1 MPHELSTGSPPAE
14 QEPHRKAAERRRVLR
29 HAAIVVAACT
39 LLSLPIVYLLVHRP
53 PLVQAHVSNPVQVA
67 PPQTAASLEELVRT
81 SPNDENRI
89 NLSLAYIRENQP
101 GRAIPV
107 LDAVVAGNSNSA
119 PAWNN
124 LCVAN
129 TMQMALNDAIEE
141 CNRALRIAPDFQLA
155 RNNLKWAEDEKRKVI
170 VAITAREQTPPG
182 SRDAASY
189 LAEGLDNLHIGSYDQ
204 SIKAWQRT
212 LSLDPRNAAATN
224 NIGIAY
230 MLKKQPA
237 VAIPW
242 FEKAISLDPTMQLA
256 KNNLAWAKDEEAKA
270 GKAALSR

>member
-1 MPHELSTGSPPAE
+1 
-14 QEPHRKAAERRRVLR
+14 
-29 HAAIVVAACT
+29 VAAT
-39 LLSLPIVYLLVHRP
+39 
-53 PLVQAHVSNPVQVA
+53 PL
-67 PPQTAASLEELVRT
+67 QTVASLEELVRT

-89 NLSLAYIRENQP
+89 NLSLAYIRENQA

-107 LDAVVAGNSNSA
+107 LDAVVAGNSNNA
-119 PAWNN
+119 LAWNN

-129 TMQMALNDAIEE
+129 TMQMAYNDAIEE

-155 RNNLKWAEDEKRKVI
+155 RNNLKWAEDEKQKAV
-170 VAITAREQTPPG
+170 VAITAQEQTPPG

-204 SIKAWQRT
+204 AIKAWQRT
-212 LSLDPRNAAATN
+212 LSLDPKNASATN

-230 MLKKQPA
+230 MFKRQPA

-242 FEKAISLDPTMQLA
+242 FEKAISLDPSMQLA
-256 KNNLAWAKDEEAKA
+256 KNNLAWAKDEEAKTS
-270 GKAALSR
+270 KAALSR